1 MIQDSDLEEDA
12 ARERQESEGH
22 MKYFVEPNEKF
33 IERSTKDFSKF
44 FNNANYARMLDRL
57 SEDIYRYYA
66 DNLETREEFL
76 AKMSFMEAIE
86 RVIRKRKDWRFKLFP
101 SGSTMTRLAS
111 KGSDLDIAFWCPDAR
126 QSFPSES
133 EAAFHI
139 LQWIRHF
146 LLTDPSIMSEID
158 HLDYVEAKV
167 PVLRIKCKSGLEVD
181 LSSCTESFVSGIQN
195 SYLIRGFVS

>member
-12 ARERQESEGH
+12 ARERQGSGGH

-86 RVIRKRKDWRFKLFP
+86 RVIRKRK
-101 SGSTMTRLAS
+101 
-111 KGSDLDIAFWCPDAR
+111 
-126 QSFPSES
+126 
-133 EAAFHI
+133 
-139 LQWIRHF
+139 WIRHF

-167 PVLRIKCKSGLEVD
+167 PCSTNQMQIRLRS
-181 LSSCTESFVSGIQN
+181 
-195 SYLIRGFVS
+195 